1 MKHLTRPRWA
11 TAFLAAVLGSV
22 PVGPVVAQQNEPAGS
37 SAAVAEYAEQYKTF
51 IGEARTDATFVEEAV
66 RLAEAS
72 GFQAFASGRDLSP
85 GAKLYFNNRGR
96 SLVLVVVGSE
106 KFREGF
112 RIIGAHIDS
121 PFLELKARP
130 IHRSGQFVQFQT
142 MPHGGLKNYQW
153 VNRPLALVGSVYK
166 KDGLKI
172 AVRIGLRPGEPVFV
186 IPDLAP
192 HVDVDQRERTNRD
205 VIRGEEM
212 DPVVF
217 SASSTDEHDL
227 SAAVRRELKESYG
240 IEEDDLVSAELAFV
254 PAEAPRDVGLNR
266 ALVGAYGQDDRAGA
280 YTALRA
286 ILDTETQRFTS
297 VAFLVN
303 NEEVGS
309 NNNTGAGSS
318 ALNDFLADLIYRQEG
333 EAYRDVV
340 TRHALRLSYVLSA
353 DMNPGLDPTWPNAL
367 EAENAPLLGKGVN
380 FKIYG
385 RGNSPN
391 AALTARLRK
400 ILDDEK
406 IPWQVMTYKVGGGG
420 GGTIGGFL
428 SDDNMEVI
436 DIGLPMLSLHSPYEI
451 SSKRDLHEL
460 YRAMKA
466 FYVKMDER

>member
-1 MKHLTRPRWA
+1 MGA
-11 TAFLAAVLGSV
+11 VVTAAAA
-22 PVGPVVAQQNEPAGS
+22 AQDAPPAAD
-37 SAAVAEYAEQYKTF
+37 SAAVNEFAEAYKAF
-51 IGEARTDATFVEEAV
+51 IGEARTDGTFVEAAIE
-66 RLAEAS
+66 LAEAS
-72 GFQAFASGRDLSP
+72 GFQAFAGTSSPRP

-96 SLVLVVVGSE
+96 TLVLVVAGTE

-112 RIIGAHIDS
+112 RIVGAHIDS

-153 VNRPLALVGSVYK
+153 VNRPLALIGNVHK
-166 KDGLKI
+166 KDGSKVDI
-172 AVRIGLRPGEPVFV
+172 NAGLRPGEPVFV

-192 HVDVDQRERTNRD
+192 HVDVPQRERTSRD
-205 VIRGEEM
+205 VVRGEEL

-217 SASSTDEHDL
+217 GADSAAEQDV
-227 SAAVRRELKESYG
+227 SAAVRLHLKQAYG
-240 IEEDDLVSAELAFV
+240 IEDDDLVSAELKFV
-254 PAEAPRDVGLNR
+254 PAEAPRDVGFNR

-286 ILDTETQRFTS
+286 ILESGTPRFTS

-309 NNNTGAGSS
+309 TNNTGAGSS

-333 EAYRDVV
+333 AAYRDGLA
-340 TRHALRLSYVLSA
+340 RHALRLTYVLSA
-353 DMNPGLDPTWPNAL
+353 DMNPGMDPIWPDTL
-367 EAENAPLLGKGVN
+367 EADNAPRLGKGLN
-380 FKIYG
+380 FKMYG
-385 RGNSPN
+385 RGNNPS

-406 IPWQVMTYKVGGGG
+406 IPWQVMTYKVDAGG

-436 DIGLPMLSLHSPYEI
+436 DVGIPMLSLHSPYEI
-451 SSKRDLHEL
+451 SSKSDLHVL

-466 FYVKMDER
+466 FYGKLE

>member
-1 MKHLTRPRWA
+1 LA
-11 TAFLAAVLGSV
+11 LAFAIGLLDAVLVTG
-22 PVGPVVAQQNEPAGS
+22 QDEIPAANS
-37 SAAVAEYAEQYKTF
+37 QAVTEFAEQYKTF
-51 IGEARTDATFVEEAV
+51 IGEARTDGTFVEEAIK
-66 RLAEAS
+66 LAEAT
-72 GFQAFASGRDLSP
+72 GFQAFAGTSGLRP

-96 SLVLVVVGSE
+96 TLVLVVVGAE

-112 RIIGAHIDS
+112 RIVGAHVDS

-130 IHRSGQFVQFQT
+130 IHHSGQFIQFQT

-153 VNRPLALVGSVYK
+153 VNRPLALIGNVYR
-166 KDGLKI
+166 KDGSKVAI
-172 AVRIGLRPGEPVFV
+172 KVGLHPAEPVFV

-192 HVDVDQRERTNRD
+192 HVDVSQRERTSRD
-205 VIRGEEM
+205 VVKGEEM

-217 SASSTDEHDL
+217 SANSTAEDDL
-227 SAAVRRELKESYG
+227 SAAVRLHLKNVYG
-240 IEEDDLVSAELAFV
+240 LEEDDLVSAELRFV
-254 PAEAPRDVGLNR
+254 PAEAPRDVGFNR

-286 ILDTETQRFTS
+286 ILESAAPRFTS

-333 EAYRDVV
+333 DAYRDVV
-340 TRHALRLSYVLSA
+340 ARHALRLTYVLSA
-353 DMNPGLDPTWPNAL
+353 DMNPGLDPTWPETL
-367 EAENAPLLGKGVN
+367 EADNAPRLGKGLN
-380 FKIYG
+380 FKMYG

-391 AALTARLRK
+391 PALTARLRK
-400 ILDDEK
+400 IFDDEK
-406 IPWQVMTYKVGGGG
+406 IPWQVMTYKVGVGG

-436 DIGLPMLSLHSPYEI
+436 DVGIPMLSLHSPSEI
-451 SSKRDLHEL
+451 SSKSDLHVL

-466 FYVKMDER
+466 FYDKLQ